1 MMTNTDS
8 EDRGVKSVHI
18 LFRIIEQLMTLD
30 GAGVTELADEVGIA
44 KSTVHD
50 HLSTLRELGY
60 VINEGS
66 EYALSLRFLRLGR
79 YVRRRKNLYEVVEE
93 EVREIAET
101 TEQRTQFIAREGRF
115 GIPLLY
121 VSGKKGMP
129 YIGFT
134 IGEPLS
140 LHATASGKAIF
151 AHLPEEMRENLFQT
165 EFKQF
170 TEHTITDTEK
180 LRKELET
187 IRQRGYAFN
196 REESFSGLSAVAM
209 PIRDEK
215 DEVLGS
221 ISISG
226 PTHKFSDDWLED
238 ELPDLLRGSV
248 NEIELKL
255 QHL

>member
-1 MMTNTDS
+1 MTGTNS
-8 EDRGVKSVHI
+8 ENRGVKSVRV
-18 LFRIIEQLMTLD
+18 LFRIVEQLVILD
-30 GAGVTELADEVGIA
+30 GAGVTELADEVGVA

-60 VINEGS
+60 VISEGNE
-66 EYALSLRFLRLGR
+66 YNLSLRFLRLGR
-79 YVRRRKNLYEVVEE
+79 YVQRRKRLYGVVEE

-121 VSGKKGMP
+121 VSGKEGMP

-151 AHLPEEMRENLFQT
+151 AHLPEETRDKLFQT

-170 TEHTITDTEK
+170 TENTITETEK
-180 LRKELET
+180 LREELRT
-187 IRQRGYAFN
+187 VRQRGHAFN
-196 REESFSGLSAVAM
+196 REESFSGLSAVGM
-209 PIRDEK
+209 PIWDRNS
-215 DEVLGS
+215 EVVGS
-221 ISISG
+221 ISVSG
-226 PTHKFSDDWLED
+226 PTHKFSDDWFEG
-238 ELPDLLRGSV
+238 ELPGLLRGSV

-255 QHL
+255 RHL